1 MPEGAPA
8 SRPHP
13 FPAFAAVALLVFGSG
28 VLIVSL
34 VLERQ
39 AGELSRR
46 GVEALARI
54 ERLVQH
60 GSGTGKG
67 YRVLLTLPDPA
78 VPALNLSMSPEA
90 YEAVKVGDIIT
101 VTHLPGLPG
110 TAMLGDLATQRA
122 VLARAQ
128 MAKITG
134 GILLLPGC
142 VIGYRAWRIHQ
153 ADKRG

>member
-1 MPEGAPA
+1 MRA
-8 SRPHP
+8 HP
-13 FPAFAAVALLVFGSG
+13 FPAFAAIALLLFGG
-28 VLIVSL
+28 GALIVSL
-34 VLERQ
+34 MLEHQ

-60 GSGTGKG
+60 GSGTGKA
-67 YRVLLTLPDPA
+67 YRVILSLPDPA
-78 VPALNLSMSPEA
+78 VPPLNLSMSPEA
-90 YEAVKVGDIIT
+90 YEAVKVGDILT

-122 VLARAQ
+122 VVERARMAQ
-128 MAKITG
+128 IIG

-142 VIGYRAWRIHQ
+142 VIGHRAWRTHK
-153 ADKRG
+153 AGKRE